1 MTRLADPI
9 EGDWWLPEARRRTR
23 YGVLQQLPAGHFELT
38 LRTAWRHEV
47 MKAVDQAERITLLG
61 KAQDGRPISL
71 SDGFLKEHNLP
82 MPESSPA
89 TFHFNRVFLGAH
101 FPEEDSAVLTELRAR
116 IPVLDHW
123 LGISGLTIDLL
134 RPKRELAI
142 RFSQPE
148 DLEFELEPGLK
159 LVFGFDWQG
168 PALRRPQLEAFLRQE
183 VWLIL
188 RSSPARS
195 FGELETSFKR
205 ILDLFSLL
213 AGEALGYESLVGEMS
228 RAGRRS
234 QEVAEPT
241 RVDILFAPIA
251 PELVGKIVEGHRMLL
266 RFSDV
271 QTKYPCLFQC
281 WLEQYKVY
289 RSAFESYFA
298 VQRRDPEYQ
307 EQRFLSVVQSL
318 EALHRLSGQD
328 PPPSK
333 EHQEKLER
341 IKACLASKDWQ
352 WLKGKLRRHEPNL
365 SSRLESLLKP
375 FEGLFGDSKE
385 RHQFAQSIV
394 NTRNYLTHYD
404 PKVENKAVKSSRLTP
419 YIFRLKVLFVLH
431 CLLQLGL
438 TPDEARQH
446 IEKNHRLLKMVEFGK
461 V

>member
-9 EGDWWLPEARRRTR
+9 EGVWWLPEARRRTR
-23 YGVLQQLPAGHFELT
+23 QGVLQQLPTGHFELT

-47 MKAVDQAERITLLG
+47 MKAVDQAECITLLG

-71 SDGFLKEHNLP
+71 SAGFLTEHNRP

-89 TFHFNRVFLGAH
+89 IFHFDRAFLGAH
-101 FPEEDSAVLTELRAR
+101 FPEEDGAVLTELRAR

-123 LGISGLTIDLL
+123 LGISGLEIDLL

-142 RFSQPE
+142 HFSQPE

-168 PALRRPQLEAFLRQE
+168 PALRRPQLEALLRQE

-205 ILDLFSLL
+205 ILDLFSLFV
-213 AGEALGYESLVGEMS
+213 GEALGYESLVGEMS

-234 QEVAEPT
+234 QEVAELT
-241 RVDILFAPIA
+241 RVDIFFAPIA
-251 PELVGKIVEGHRMLL
+251 PELVGKVVEGRRMLL

-271 QTKYPCLFQC
+271 QSKNPNIFQC
-281 WLEQYKVY
+281 WLDKYKVY
-289 RSAFESYFA
+289 RSAFEPYFA
-298 VQRRDPEYQ
+298 VQRRDPAYQ

-318 EALHRLSGQD
+318 EALHRLSDQN
-328 PPPSK
+328 PPSE
-333 EHQEKLER
+333 EHQEKLKR
-341 IKACLASKDWQ
+341 IEECLSSKDRK
-352 WLKGKLRRHEPNL
+352 WLKGKLRHSHEPNL
-365 SSRLESLLKP
+365 CSRLENLLEP
-375 FEGLFGDSKE
+375 FGGLFGDSEE
-385 RHQFAQSIV
+385 RHRFAESIA

-404 PKVENKAVKSSRLTP
+404 PSMENKAVKPSRLTP

-446 IEKNHRLLKMVEFGK
+446 IEKNHRLLKMVQFGK
-461 V
+461 A